1 MLQINVICCV
11 KRQESTISDIRITE
25 CYFAIAKCYLPIG
38 KCYFAIAKLRSS
50 FSESCVCKPYTAT
63 HCLNS
68 LVIGAK
74 PNNNGI
80 STGVYRGNTLT
91 WGRWGCD
98 PQLCQD
104 RKVPC
109 RNLPWK
115 SAQLGYKREQSYI
128 VICTKKTATLI
139 CSSFLVTCYTYTTQ
153 QCKLRRAPSCVWAEL
168 N

>member
-1 MLQINVICCV
+1 MICCV
-11 KRQESTISDIRITE
+11 KRQGSTISDIRITE

-38 KCYFAIAKLRSS
+38 KCYFAIAKLWSS
-50 FSESCVCKPYTAT
+50 FTESCVCKPYDAT
-63 HCLNS
+63 HCPNS

-74 PNNNGI
+74 PNNNSI

-91 WGRWGCD
+91 WGRWGCS

-115 SAQLGYKREQSYI
+115 SAQLGDKREQSCI
-128 VICTKKTATLI
+128 VICTKKIL
-139 CSSFLVTCYTYTTQ
+139 LH
-153 QCKLRRAPSCVWAEL
+153 
-168 N
+168 